1 MASDKSSWLVK
12 AMTRR
17 IEVPGF
23 SAPTPSRP
31 LTASDL
37 SAPPPPPPKGR
48 SAEVDPRSGR
58 RATDPA
64 VAAHEPLVAP
74 PTNPGTKD
82 DCLGDLLRHLTHL
95 SPIKLGEY
103 LDLHGGSTGH
113 VGRRLKALG
122 GLLPAGYVG
131 GPDLWWEVVAQGWVT
146 PEILADILASSPGMP
161 EHREG
166 VGSLLDFLE
175 DAEVATGRIRKAAA
189 TRGLTEGRRMLEVLT
204 EEGHLTEARATDL
217 AAEFYGLRRRRGKRW
232 SPDPNKAGTIT
243 RELSEAFEIVPLTS
257 GDDADA
263 VTLLVLAG
271 PGDGLLDALKQLTG
285 REVHLQIETP
295 TSFAETLKA
304 WEDAV
309 DEAERVRAAHSRG
322 RTRSR
327 SRGKAPTPPRE
338 VFRLDVDSFAGISY
352 VPEMVEAI
360 LERGTAVGATDIHL
374 EPQEGKMR
382 VRFRLDG
389 ILHDVTSLRVSMGED
404 VISRIKVIAD
414 MDITERRRPQDG
426 HVHQE
431 LAGEPYDFR
440 IATVPTSRGERMSIR
455 ITAGAKEVPRLEVL
469 GLDDWETDRL
479 LDFTRRS
486 HGIVLACGPVGSG
499 KTTTL
504 YASLGELDAKQKN
517 IMSIEDPVE
526 IELPDVSQ
534 VHVNYKS
541 GLDFSAGLRALLRQD
556 PNIIL
561 VGEIRDD
568 ETAKVAVRGSL
579 TGLLVYSS
587 IHANSAPGAVTTL
600 YNFDIPPFLL
610 ATSLVGAVA
619 QRLVRTICESCREQY
634 EPDPALLRQAGLIGE
649 ESPKPSKPAPAKGR
663 KKKTTAAKPAETAE
677 PEQIYFRGRG
687 CDECYGTGYRGRTG
701 IFEILDVNEEMR
713 QAISERAPEA
723 ELRRLAIE
731 QGMQTL
737 AQRGRVRVNRGET
750 TVDEFIRVLYQ

>member
-23 SAPTPSRP
+23 GTPPPTRGVTP
-31 LTASDL
+31 ADL
-37 SAPPPPPPKGR
+37 VAPPPPPPRPKPT
-48 SAEVDPRSGR
+48 EPDPR
-58 RATDPA
+58 
-64 VAAHEPLVAP
+64 
-74 PTNPGTKD
+74 
-82 DCLGDLLRHLTHL
+82 
-95 SPIKLGEY
+95 
-103 LDLHGGSTGH
+103 
-113 VGRRLKALG
+113 VGRRVTDPLLPNEPAPARSSVASKNDCVSEILHHLTYLTPAALRQYLDQHGGNDGHLARRLRALG
-122 GLLPAGYVG
+122 SLLPTGYVG
-131 GPDLWWEVVAQGWVT
+131 GVDLWWEVVEQGWVT
-146 PEILADILASSPGMP
+146 PEILADILATTPGMP
-161 EHREG
+161 EHRDE

-189 TRGLTEGRRMLEVLT
+189 ARALTEGRRLLEVLT

-217 AAEFYGLRRRRGKRW
+217 ASEYYGLRRRRGKRW
-232 SPDPNKAGTIT
+232 SPDPNRAATVT
-243 RELSEAFEIVPLTS
+243 RKLSEAFEIVPMTS
-257 GDDADA
+257 GDDSDPI
-263 VTLLVLAG
+263 TLLVKAHPG
-271 PGDGLLDALKQLTG
+271 PGLLDALKQLTD
-285 REVHLQIETP
+285 REVHLQIDTP
-295 TSFAETLKA
+295 TRFAQTLQA
-304 WEDAV
+304 WKEAV
-309 DEAERVRAAHSRG
+309 DEAELKRQAHSG
-322 RTRSR
+322 GWTRTDTPGATSSR
-327 SRGKAPTPPRE
+327 PRE
-338 VFRLDVDSFAGISY
+338 VFRLDQDSFAGITY

-360 LERGTAVGATDIHL
+360 LERATAVGATDIHL
-374 EPQEGKMR
+374 EPQAGKMR

-440 IATVPTSRGERMSIR
+440 IATVPTSRGERMGIR
-455 ITAGAKEVPRLEVL
+455 ITAGAKEVPRLDVL
-469 GLDDWETDRL
+469 GLDDWETERL

-526 IELPDVSQ
+526 IELPDISQ

-541 GLDFSAGLRALLRQD
+541 GMDFSSGLRALLRQD

-610 ATSLVGAVA
+610 ATSLVGVVA

-649 ESPKPSKPAPAKGR
+649 PAPKPKPTPAKAQG
-663 KKKTTAAKPAETAE
+663 KKKTTRSKASQPD
-677 PEQIYFRGRG
+677 QIYWRGGG

-701 IFEILDVNEEMR
+701 IFEILDLNEEMR
-713 QAISERAPEA
+713 QAISERSPEA

-731 QGMQTL
+731 NGMLTL
-737 AQRGRVRVNRGET
+737 VERGRVRVNRGET

>member
-1 MASDKSSWLVK
+1 VVAS
-12 AMTRR
+12 
-17 IEVPGF
+17 
-23 SAPTPSRP
+23 
-31 LTASDL
+31 
-37 SAPPPPPPKGR
+37 
-48 SAEVDPRSGR
+48 
-58 RATDPA
+58 
-64 VAAHEPLVAP
+64 
-74 PTNPGTKD
+74 KD
-82 DCLGDLLRHLTHL
+82 DCVGELLRHLTYL
-95 SPIKLGEY
+95 SPNKLREY
-103 LDLHGGSTGH
+103 LDLHGGSDGH

-122 GLLPAGYVG
+122 GLLPAGFAG
-131 GPDLWWEVVAQGWVT
+131 GADLWLDVVARGWVT

-161 EHREG
+161 EHRDS
-166 VGSLLDFLE
+166 VGTLLDFLE

-232 SPDPNKAGTIT
+232 LPDPNKAGTIT
-243 RELSEAFEIVPLTS
+243 RELSEAFEIVPMTS
-257 GDDADA
+257 GDDTDA
-263 VTLLVLAG
+263 ITLLVLAG

-285 REVHLQIETP
+285 KEVHLQIETP
-295 TSFAETLKA
+295 TRFTETLKA
-304 WEDAV
+304 WEDEV
-309 DEAERVRAAHSRG
+309 DEAERVRQVHSRG
-322 RTRSR
+322 RAGGSR
-327 SRGKAPTPPRE
+327 KSSASNLPRE
-338 VFRLDVDSFAGISY
+338 VFRLDQDSFAGITY

-404 VISRIKVIAD
+404 VISRIKVMSD

-440 IATVPTSRGERMSIR
+440 IATVPTSRGERMGIR
-455 ITAGAKEVPRLEVL
+455 ITAGAKEVPRLDVL
-469 GLDDWETDRL
+469 GLDDWEAERM

-568 ETAKVAVRGSL
+568 ETAKVALRGSL

-634 EPDPALLRQAGLIGE
+634 VPEPALLRQAGLIGNE
-649 ESPKPSKPAPAKGR
+649 PAKPTATKSR
-663 KKKTTAAKPAETAE
+663 SKKKTTAAKPAE

-737 AQRGRVRVNRGET
+737 TDRGRVRVNRGET